1 MQHFLLHLG
10 NICGIIF
17 SKGDVIMSGISF
29 GQYLIQLRE
38 QRAMSQRKLAEL
50 AGVTNSTISRIESD
64 TVKPDPGTLEKI
76 ATALAVDK
84 SILFTK
90 CGYSEIPEEFIIIA
104 RKTGD
109 LTDAQRAKAYKI
121 FNDTI
126 DKFLLEDDDDEED

>member
-1 MQHFLLHLG
+1 
-10 NICGIIF
+10 
-17 SKGDVIMSGISF
+17 MSGISF